1 MSKADNFFVRIHPQI
16 FSPLASTQPDRDVK
30 IDLILTLLVQKM
42 FFAKSTTIQTP
53 APKNV

>member
-16 FSPLASTQPDRDVK
+16 FSPLTSTQPDRDVK
-30 IDLILTLLVQKM
+30 IDLIFKLTTL
-42 FFAKSTTIQTP
+42 AKKKLDKQTP

>member
-16 FSPLASTQPDRDVK
+16 FSPLTSTQPDRDVK